1 MVDLDNVRP
10 SDLNNKIALLHTSV
24 IACIP
29 LMLVAVGW
37 LAQYISILSVVVV
50 IVPFWLYTRWA
61 MDKVA
66 DYSWYLEIIER
77 EKARRWRS
85 LGT

>member
-1 MVDLDNVRP
+1 MVDIDNVSP
-10 SDLNNKIALLHTSV
+10 STLNTKIALLHTSV

-61 MDKVA
+61 FDKIS
-66 DYSWYLEIIER
+66 DYNWYLDIIDR
-77 EKARRWRS
+77 EKHRIWS
-85 LGT
+85 GV